1 MNLIDCSPSQDGKT
15 LPVAENGEGLPEVT
29 PPGNNVHRVC
39 RLYRRNR
46 RGASAVEFAIVA
58 PIFILLVFGMIEF
71 GRMCMVQQLLTNASR
86 EGARLAVLDGSTEDA
101 VKDVVENYL
110 VNAAVPIDRD
120 DITVTPNPTAAA
132 YGEPVSVTVSVNYSD
147 VSWLPGSFYLGGTT
161 LQASAVMRRE
171 SVQ

>member
-1 MNLIDCSPSQDGKT
+1 MTTSR
-15 LPVAENGEGLPEVT
+15 AEQTSREVT
-29 PPGNNVHRVC
+29 PRGSNVNKLC
-39 RLYRRNR
+39 RLFRRER
-46 RGASAVEFAIVA
+46 RGASVVEFAIVA

-86 EGARLAVLDGSTEDA
+86 EGARRAVLDGTTEDE

-110 VNAAVPIDRD
+110 INAAVPVDRD
-120 DITVTPNPTAAA
+120 NITVTPNPAVAA
-132 YGEPVSVTVSVNYSD
+132 YGEPVTVTVGVAYED

-161 LQASAVMRRE
+161 LEASAVMRRE